1 MGVAGKAEGAG
12 NRGDRFVRVEK
23 DHLRFIDFAVPY
35 VLIESHPGF
44 FAEDGGQILGR
55 YRDGGGYF
63 V

>member
-12 NRGDRFVRVEK
+12 DGGDGVIRVEK

-44 FAEDGGQILGR
+44 FAKEGGQILGR
-55 YRDGGGYF
+55 YGHGGGHF